1 MIVMR
6 AAASSTLKR
15 QLAAVCYD
23 CDLRISTGRGAG
35 RNLTNGADRIMLI
48 DDVTIRLEAG
58 SGGNGAVAFNK
69 TRLNLGPVGGD
80 GGRGGNIYFEGVS
93 NIDALQFY
101 AAKKEVKA
109 KPGGHGRGQS
119 IDGAAGPDLILKVPA
134 GTIIRNLESGFEKHI
149 TKVGQRVLAAG
160 GGKGGRG
167 NYKFRSSTNTTP
179 KEAEE
184 GTPGDVVEY
193 QLELRLIADVG
204 LVGLPNVGKSSLLN
218 ELTNAKSKVANYQF
232 TTLEPH
238 LGAYYGLVI
247 ADIPGLIEGASEGK
261 GLGIKFLR
269 HIARTK
275 TLFHFVSA
283 ESEDVVAD
291 YKTVRAELKAYSEEL
306 AEKKEYVFLSK
317 SDSVS
322 DVELKE
328 KLALLKKKKISAV
341 PLSLIDPASLQFV
354 QSILNE
360 LQAEKKHIEEK
371 EAAEIAQAEA
381 LAKQALEEA
390 EEEENDT
397 VR

>member
-1 MIVMR
+1 
-6 AAASSTLKR
+6 
-15 QLAAVCYD
+15 
-23 CDLRISTGRGAG
+23 
-35 RNLTNGADRIMLI
+35 MLI

-101 AAKKEVKA
+101 ASKKEVKA
-109 KPGGHGRGQS
+109 KPGGHGRGQF
-119 IDGAAGPDLILKVPA
+119 IDGPAGSDLVLKVPA

-184 GTPGDVVEY
+184 GTPGDIVDY

-204 LVGLPNVGKSSLLN
+204 FVGLPNVGKSSLLN
-218 ELTNAKSKVANYQF
+218 EITNAKSKVANYQF

-238 LGAYYGLVI
+238 LGAYYGLVL

-291 YKTVRAELKAYSEEL
+291 YKIVRKELAAYSEEL
-306 AEKKEYVFLSK
+306 AENKEYVFLSK
-317 SDSVS
+317 SDAVS
-322 DVELKE
+322 ETELKE
-328 KLALLKKKKISAV
+328 KITILKKKKIIAT
-341 PLSLIDPASLQFV
+341 PISLLDPESLTYV
-354 QSILNE
+354 QTILNGIQE
-360 LQAEKKHIEEK
+360 EKMHREEK
-371 EAAEIAQAEA
+371 EAAEER
-381 LAKQALEEA
+381 ALEDKARMEA
-390 EEEENDT
+390 EEDEEDN
-397 VR
+397 

>member
-1 MIVMR
+1 MQGYVLDGYCV
-6 AAASSTLKR
+6 TL
-15 QLAAVCYD
+15 
-23 CDLRISTGRGAG
+23 GA
-35 RNLTNGADRIMLI
+35 LYHHMLI

-101 AAKKEVKA
+101 AAKKSIQAKA
-109 KPGGHGRGQS
+109 GGHGRGQS
-119 IDGAAGPDLILKVPA
+119 IDGAAGPDLVLQVPV
-134 GTIIRNLESGFEKHI
+134 GTIIRNQESGFEKHI

-160 GGKGGRG
+160 GGRGGRG

-184 GTPGDVVEY
+184 GTEGDVVDY

-204 LVGLPNVGKSSLLN
+204 FVGLPNVGKSSLLN

-238 LGAYYGLVI
+238 LGAYYGLVL
-247 ADIPGLIEGASEGK
+247 ADIPGLIEGASDGK
-261 GLGIKFLR
+261 GLGMKFLR

-283 ESEDVVAD
+283 ESEDVLSD
-291 YKTVRAELKAYSEEL
+291 YKTVRAELAAYSEEL
-306 AEKKEYVFLSK
+306 SDKKEYVFLSK
-317 SDSVS
+317 SDAVS
-322 DVELKE
+322 EDELK
-328 KLALLKKKKISAV
+328 KQVAAFKKKKIVAT
-341 PLSLIDPASLQFV
+341 PISLIDPDSMNFV
-354 QSILNE
+354 KKILNE
-360 LQAEKKHIEEK
+360 IQAEKQHQEEK
-371 EAAEIAQAEA
+371 EAAR
-381 LAKQALEEA
+381 EA
-390 EEEENDT
+390 EEAARLASERAESEDEELN
-397 VR
+397 

>member
-1 MIVMR
+1 
-6 AAASSTLKR
+6 
-15 QLAAVCYD
+15 
-23 CDLRISTGRGAG
+23 
-35 RNLTNGADRIMLI
+35 MLI

-101 AAKKEVKA
+101 AAKKSIQA
-109 KPGGHGRGQS
+109 KPGGHGRGQF
-119 IDGAAGPDLILKVPA
+119 IDGSAGPDLVLTVPV
-134 GTIIRNLESGFEKHI
+134 GTIIRNLETGFEKHI

-160 GGKGGRG
+160 GGRGGRG

-184 GTPGDVVEY
+184 GTPGDVVDY

-247 ADIPGLIEGASEGK
+247 ADIPGLIEGASDGK
-261 GLGIKFLR
+261 GLGVKFLR

-291 YKTVRAELKAYSEEL
+291 YKTVRAELKAYSTEL

-317 SDSVS
+317 SDAVTPE
-322 DVELKE
+322 ELKE
-328 KLALLKKKKISAV
+328 KVAAFKKKKITAT
-341 PLSLIDPASLQFV
+341 PISLLDPESMQFV
-354 QSILNE
+354 KKILNE
-360 LQAEKKHIEEK
+360 IQEEKRHIEEK
-371 EAAEIAQAEA
+371 EAAELAQAEA
-381 LAKQALEEA
+381 LAKQALEDEHV
-390 EEEENDT
+390 DD
-397 VR
+397 

>member
-1 MIVMR
+1 
-6 AAASSTLKR
+6 
-15 QLAAVCYD
+15 
-23 CDLRISTGRGAG
+23 
-35 RNLTNGADRIMLI
+35 MLI

-58 SGGNGAVAFNK
+58 AGGNGAVAFNK

-93 NIDALQFY
+93 NIDALAFY
-101 AAKKEVKA
+101 AAKKEIKA
-109 KPGGHGRGQS
+109 KPGGNGRGQS
-119 IDGAAGPDLILKVPA
+119 IDGAAGPDLVLYVPA

-179 KEAEE
+179 KEAED
-184 GTPGDVVEY
+184 GTPGDIVEY

-247 ADIPGLIEGASEGK
+247 ADIPGLIEGASDGK
-261 GLGIKFLR
+261 GLGVKFLR
-269 HIARTK
+269 HISRTK

-283 ESEDVVAD
+283 ESEDVLGD
-291 YKTVRAELKAYSEEL
+291 YKTVRAELKAYSDEL
-306 AEKKEYVFLSK
+306 AEKEEHVFLSK
-317 SDSVS
+317 SDAVS
-322 DVELKE
+322 EEELQAKV
-328 KLALLKKKKISAV
+328 AAFKKKKITAT
-341 PLSLIDPASLQFV
+341 PISLLDPVSMAYV
-354 QSILNE
+354 TKILNE
-360 LQAEKKHIEEK
+360 IQKEKVH
-371 EAAEIAQAEA
+371 Q
-381 LAKQALEEA
+381 
-390 EEEENDT
+390 EEEEAAREAAAAALAAQNAEDEEDDY
-397 VR
+397 

>member
-1 MIVMR
+1 
-6 AAASSTLKR
+6 
-15 QLAAVCYD
+15 
-23 CDLRISTGRGAG
+23 
-35 RNLTNGADRIMLI
+35 MLI

-58 SGGNGAVAFNK
+58 NGGNGAVAFNK

-101 AAKKEVKA
+101 ASKNEVKA

-119 IDGAAGPDLILKVPA
+119 IDGPAGEDLILKVPV
-134 GTIIRNLESGFEKHI
+134 GTIIRNMESGFEKHI

-184 GTPGDVVEY
+184 GTLGDIVDY

-204 LVGLPNVGKSSLLN
+204 LIGLPNVGKSSLLN

-238 LGAYYGLVI
+238 LGAYYGLVL
-247 ADIPGLIEGASEGK
+247 ADIPGLIEGASDGK

-269 HIARTK
+269 HIARTQV
-275 TLFHFVSA
+275 LFHFVSA
-283 ESEDVVAD
+283 ESEDPVAD
-291 YKTVRAELKAYSEEL
+291 YKTVRAELAAYSEEL

-317 SDSVS
+317 SDAVTEA
-322 DVELKE
+322 ELKT
-328 KLALLKKKKISAV
+328 KLAALKKKKITAI
-341 PLSLIDPASLQFV
+341 PLSLIDPESLEFV
-354 QSILNE
+354 KGILND
-360 LQAEKKHIEEK
+360 LQAQKRHIEEK
-371 EAAEIAQAEA
+371 EAAELAQAEA
-381 LAKQALEEA
+381 LAKQALEDEDDA
-390 EEEENDT
+390 
-397 VR
+397 VAW

>member
-1 MIVMR
+1 
-6 AAASSTLKR
+6 
-15 QLAAVCYD
+15 
-23 CDLRISTGRGAG
+23 
-35 RNLTNGADRIMLI
+35 MLI

-58 SGGNGAVAFNK
+58 NGGNGAVAFNK

-101 AAKKEVKA
+101 ASKTFVKA
-109 KPGGHGRGQS
+109 KDGGNGRGQFV
-119 IDGAAGPDLILKVPA
+119 DGSSGEDLILKVPI
-134 GTIIRNLESGFEKHI
+134 GTIIRNQESGFEKHV

-184 GTPGDVVEY
+184 GTIGDIVDY

-204 LVGLPNVGKSSLLN
+204 FVGLPNVGKSSLLN
-218 ELTNAKSKVANYQF
+218 ELTNSKSKVANYQF

-238 LGAYYGLVI
+238 LGAYYGLVL
-247 ADIPGLIEGASEGK
+247 ADIPGLIEGASDGK

-269 HIARTK
+269 HIARTN

-291 YKTVRAELKAYSEEL
+291 YKTVRAELIAYSEEL

-317 SDSVS
+317 SDAVS
-322 DVELKE
+322 EDELKA
-328 KLALLKKKKISAV
+328 KLALLKKKKIIAT
-341 PLSLIDPASLQFV
+341 PLSIIDPDALGFV
-354 QSILNE
+354 KSILNGIQE
-360 LQAEKKHIEEK
+360 QKRHIEEK
-371 EAAEIAQAEA
+371 EAEELAQAEA
-381 LAKQALEEA
+381 LARQAAEDEA
-390 EEEENDT
+390 DDEYSA
-397 VR
+397 

>member
-1 MIVMR
+1 
-6 AAASSTLKR
+6 
-15 QLAAVCYD
+15 
-23 CDLRISTGRGAG
+23 
-35 RNLTNGADRIMLI
+35 MLI

-109 KPGGHGRGQS
+109 KDGGHGRGQFV
-119 IDGAAGPDLILKVPA
+119 DGSAGADLVLKVPA
-134 GTIIRNLESGFEKHI
+134 GTIIRNQESGFEKHI

-160 GGKGGRG
+160 GGRGGRG

-184 GTPGDVVEY
+184 GTRGDVVDY

-238 LGAYYGLVI
+238 LGAYYGLVL

-283 ESEDVVAD
+283 ESDDVAAD
-291 YKTVRAELKAYSEEL
+291 YRTVRAELKAYSEEL
-306 AEKKEYVFLSK
+306 AEKQEYVFLSK

-322 DVELKE
+322 EEELKE
-328 KLALLKKKKISAV
+328 KIAALKKIKVEAA
-341 PLSLIDPASLQFV
+341 PLSLLDQDSLERV
-354 QSILNE
+354 KKILNGI
-360 LQAEKKHIEEK
+360 QKDKVHREEE
-371 EAAEIAQAEA
+371 EAKI
-381 LAKQALEEA
+381 EA
-390 EEEENDT
+390 EEEARLAALRAEYEGDQEQDS
-397 VR
+397 